1 MIKYS
6 IRNEGVGGSSPS
18 CGTTKSIQNQSVR
31 SSDASIGLVF
41 TSDFYTTFAAF
52 PGRSSPKRILSRHQR
67 AHGASPAKTSTN
79 DWIVVLT
86 RQAGTFLCHTAI
98 VTGIHAGISIET
110 LAMNARTSTDM
121 IDRFYGSHVLSALD
135 KGTEIV
141 DSVHA
146 KQERYAANGRSG
158 SKPKAKKRT

>member
-1 MIKYS
+1 M
-6 IRNEGVGGSSPS
+6 
-18 CGTTKSIQNQSVR
+18 
-31 SSDASIGLVF
+31 
-41 TSDFYTTFAAF
+41 SDFYTTFAAF

-67 AHGASPAKTSTN
+67 ARGASPAKTSTN

-146 KQERYAANGRSG
+146 KQERYAV
-158 SKPKAKKRT
+158 KKAEKVGKGGKEKG

>member
-1 MIKYS
+1 M
-6 IRNEGVGGSSPS
+6 
-18 CGTTKSIQNQSVR
+18 
-31 SSDASIGLVF
+31 
-41 TSDFYTTFAAF
+41 SDFYTTFAAF
-52 PGRSSPKRILSRHQR
+52 PGRSSPKRILSRHQWAR
-67 AHGASPAKTSTN
+67 GASPAKTSTN

-146 KQERYAANGRSG
+146 KQERYAAR
-158 SKPKAKKRT
+158 KAEKVGKE

>member
-1 MIKYS
+1 
-6 IRNEGVGGSSPS
+6 
-18 CGTTKSIQNQSVR
+18 
-31 SSDASIGLVF
+31 VF

-52 PGRSSPKRILSRHQR
+52 PGRSSPKRILSRHPQ
-67 AHGASPAKTSTN
+67 AYGASPAKISTN
-79 DWIVVLT
+79 DWFVVLT
-86 RQAGTFLCHTAI
+86 RQAVTFLRPTAI

-146 KQERYAANGRSG
+146 KQERYAARNAGKVG
-158 SKPKAKKRT
+158 EDPKLTKNFDKIQ

>member
-1 MIKYS
+1 MVEARHTERKSRRTHYS
-6 IRNEGVGGSSPS
+6 
-18 CGTTKSIQNQSVR
+18 
-31 SSDASIGLVF
+31 L
-41 TSDFYTTFAAF
+41 
-52 PGRSSPKRILSRHQR
+52 RH
-67 AHGASPAKTSTN
+67 T
-79 DWIVVLT
+79 D
-86 RQAGTFLCHTAI
+86 I

-146 KQERYAANGRSG
+146 KQERYAA
-158 SKPKAKKRT
+158 KKAGEKEKKKG